1 MIKPSEW
8 WRRFRFL
15 VRRDRLSAELD
26 EELRL
31 HLELRAEANR
41 RLGMTDEDAALAA
54 RRAFGNPSV
63 LRETSRESWGWLP
76 LDRLMQDLRYGARQL
91 RRHPSWTAAVILT
104 LALGI
109 GANTALLSALNALVF
124 KAPPAI
130 RADGLVWLTLGS
142 EQWSRPRSLSYPAYL
157 ASRDRRDLFSG
168 VASYHEVALSLGD
181 GGPERARGA
190 VVSANYF
197 DVLSVR
203 LAQGRTFHPDEDVVP
218 GANPVAVLSHALWIR
233 RYAGDPAIVNRP
245 ITING
250 HPFVVVGVAPPGF
263 GGLEID
269 DPLPS
274 VWVPMAM
281 IEQVLPDFDRTW
293 LTEPGSSWV
302 RTIARLAPGIS
313 IARADTAVRA
323 MTWATGEAVA
333 STRPP
338 ARLQVAAVAG
348 SMFPGDREE
357 IGQVLGLLMIVP
369 ALVLIV
375 AGANAANLLLARG
388 VDRRRELALRRALG
402 ASRARII
409 RQLLVESLMLAIGAG
424 TVGIVLAR
432 VLTAIIGGAG
442 QLPAAILDEFRIDG
456 TVLAATLLV
465 SLATALFFGVIPA
478 FVASR
483 PALAPTLKEEGITFA
498 LGRRRHRLR
507 NVLLVGQ
514 VTVSVV
520 LIVVAGLFLGSL
532 TKALRVDPGFDA
544 RDGATMSFDL
554 ALQGYPPL
562 AREIFIRDLLER
574 TRAMPPI
581 ESSALTTSLPLGGR
595 MFGTAVV
602 RPGAEADGDEVVV
615 FRAAVSPAYFDTMR
629 IALTR
634 GRDFSPLDTRT
645 SPPVAIVNAKLADRL
660 WPGANPIGQRMR
672 LVDPGESWREV
683 VGVVRTTRYD
693 ELTESPASYVYLPLS
708 QTPSPSLT
716 IVARGRA
723 GSAAALSAVEA
734 VMRSLDPQMPV
745 VDVRTFAQVI
755 SRSVDKQRAASA
767 LRAVLGGLALVLATL
782 GIYGAMS
789 HATTLRVKE
798 IGIRIALGARPPNVR
813 WLFVREA
820 LALCLVGVAI
830 GTAAAAVIS
839 RLISGFLFGLA
850 PADAMTFLLAA
861 VVMCAAAALATYL
874 PARRASRVNPVV
886 VLK

>member
-1 MIKPSEW
+1 VIKLSEW
-8 WRRFRFL
+8 WRRFKFL
-15 VRRDRLSAELD
+15 LRRDRLSAELD

-31 HLELRAEANR
+31 HLELRAAANR
-41 RLGMTDEDAALAA
+41 RLGMTAEEARLAA
-54 RRAFGNPSV
+54 RRTFGNPVV
-63 LRETSRESWGWLP
+63 LRETSRESWGWLSI
-76 LDRLMQDLRYGARQL
+76 DRLLQDLRYGTRQL
-91 RRHPSWTAAVILT
+91 RRHRGWTAAVILT

-109 GANTALLSALNALVF
+109 GANTALLSVLNALIF
-124 KAPPAI
+124 RAPTAI
-130 RADGLVWLTLGS
+130 RADGLVWLTLNS
-142 EQWSRPRSLSYPAYL
+142 EQWSRPRSLSYPAYRV
-157 ASRDRRDLFSG
+157 SRERRDLFSG
-168 VASYHEVALSLGD
+168 VAAYHEIALSLGD
-181 GGPERARGA
+181 GVPERARGA

-197 DVLSVR
+197 DVLGVR
-203 LAQGRTFHPDEDVVP
+203 LTHGRSFHSDEDVVP
-218 GANPVAVLSHALWIR
+218 GAKPVAVISHAIWIR
-233 RYAGDPAIVNRP
+233 RYAGDPAIVNRT

-269 DPLPS
+269 EPLPA

-293 LTEPGSSWV
+293 LTGPETSWV

-313 IARADTAVRA
+313 IERAETALRA
-323 MTWATGEAVA
+323 MAWTTGEAA
-333 STRPP
+333 APARPP
-338 ARLQVAAVAG
+338 AALHVAAVAG
-348 SMFPGDREE
+348 SVFPGEREE

-369 ALVLIV
+369 ALVLVV

-409 RQLLVESLMLAIGAG
+409 RQLLVESLMLAISAG
-424 TVGIVLAR
+424 TVGIGLAR
-432 VLTAIIGGAG
+432 ALTAIIGWAG
-442 QLPAAILDEFRIDG
+442 QVPLAILDEFRVDG

-465 SLATALFFGVIPA
+465 SFAAALFFGIVPA

-483 PALAPTLKEEGITFA
+483 PALAPTLKEEGITLA

-507 NVLLVGQ
+507 NILVVGQ

-520 LIVVAGLFLGSL
+520 LIVVAGLFLGSM
-532 TKALRVDPGFDA
+532 TKALRVDPGFEA
-544 RDGATMSFDL
+544 RNGATMSFDL
-554 ALQGYPPL
+554 ALQGYPP
-562 AREIFIRDLLER
+562 ATRDIFIRDLLER
-574 TRAMPPI
+574 TRATAPI

-629 IALTR
+629 IALAR

-645 SPPVAIVNAKLADRL
+645 SPPVAIVNEKVADRL
-660 WPGANPIGQRMR
+660 WPGANPIGQRIR
-672 LVDPGESWREV
+672 LLDPGEPWRDI
-683 VGVVRTTRYD
+683 VGVARTTRYD
-693 ELTESPASYVYLPLS
+693 DLTESPRSYIYVPLS
-708 QTPSPSLT
+708 QAPSPSLV

-723 GSAAALSAVEA
+723 GSAAVLSALDA
-734 VMRSLDPQMPV
+734 VIRSLDPQMPTV
-745 VDVRTFAQVI
+745 EIRTFEQVI

-767 LRAVLGGLALVLATL
+767 LLAVLGGLGLLLAAL

-789 HATTLRVKE
+789 HATILRVKE

-820 LALCLVGVAI
+820 LTLCLVGVAI
-830 GTAAAAVIS
+830 GAVAAAVIS
-839 RLISGFLFGLA
+839 RLISGFLFGLT
-850 PADAMTFLLAA
+850 PGDAVTFLLAA
-861 VVMCAAAALATYL
+861 VVMCATAALATYL
-874 PARRASRVNPVV
+874 PARRASRVNPVA